1 MATDMDNLNRFV
13 AQKNLERLQHY
24 DITLPDP
31 ASDSNAII
39 GDKCKL
45 AYSILKK
52 WSDKNPD
59 SIKKAIE
66 AQVFGQ
72 KNPIDWNIAFL
83 PFMESMAVYLRD
95 YGKILAA
102 CEKYAQCQDPEV
114 DTTPEDLEDAISTYI
129 SAADEINNV
138 AKLWGMKFMQICDL
152 PRQGFEEQP
161 KWSGPYCGAFY
172 TTDAQR
178 STPFIGLAFKGTSPF
193 NLREILVDKNYQL
206 VQGGLPTRSVG
217 LGRCL

>member
-1 MATDMDNLNRFV
+1 MDNLNRFV

-24 DITLPDP
+24 DITLTDP

-45 AYSILKK
+45 AYSIPKK

-172 TTDAQR
+172 TTEAQR

-193 NLREILVDKNYQL
+193 KLREILVDKNYQL

>member
-1 MATDMDNLNRFV
+1 MATDMNNLNRFV

-24 DITLPDP
+24 DIALTDP

-45 AYSILKK
+45 AYSIPKK

-152 PRQGFEEQP
+152 PR
-161 KWSGPYCGAFY
+161 
-172 TTDAQR
+172 
-178 STPFIGLAFKGTSPF
+178 
-193 NLREILVDKNYQL
+193 
-206 VQGGLPTRSVG
+206 
-217 LGRCL
+217 CL